1 MSLSANEFEK
11 PARQIGV
18 ESFKRLVSDL
28 RGFLISEVQTG
39 YAEIEMG
46 LGVAGFDLHR
56 LFESLDGFRPATEL
70 AQSHAEVV
78 MRLRPIRLELDRLQ
92 AGADLFFKS
101 FLFFISRA
109 EVEPCVGEF
118 RFEFY

>member
-1 MSLSANEFEK
+1 MSLLANDFEK

-18 ESFKRLVSDL
+18 ERFKRLVSDL
-28 RGFLISEVQTG
+28 RGFLISEVQTS

-56 LFESLDGFRPATEL
+56 LFVSVDGFRPATEL
-70 AQSHAEVV
+70 AESHPEVV

-92 AGADLFFKS
+92 AGVDLFFKP
-101 FLFFISRA
+101 LLVFISCA
-109 EVEPCVGEF
+109 EIEPRVGEF